1 MNAINIKF
9 DTRLPRSAIDTIM
22 DEQTVIPSHS
32 YAVPSN
38 AGGFST
44 VITYV
49 KNPLEVTL
57 TQEQIGKFV
66 NMFGATCIEVA
77 YIN

>member
-44 VITYV
+44 VIAYV
-49 KNPLEVTL
+49 TLEVTL